1 MYWLGFS
8 RCTSNTHTKPTTL
21 STFICVSGVKP
32 PTHLNSP
39 NQTSLH
45 LTVQIFSL
53 GCVVAERHLI
63 AHTHTLPLSRPTV
76 SASSQSVGISSK
88 YLSQTKRS
96 ICPPVCLRWPSTPNS
111 SPAPLSRP
119 HLTLAADWLASSSVA
134 SVCVC
139 VCDSVSAFLNGG
151 DEMMLGSWLVELC
164 QAEQMGGDWALPAE
178 TNYQYFFSKTN
189 ILQPKN
195 HVPQS
200 RQHRLCPF
208 SRVQTLDLARPRLSH
223 DVLVITVALPY
234 IHFFFVD

>member
-1 MYWLGFS
+1 MQHKLSRSISRSAMYWLGFS

-139 VCDSVSAFLNGG
+139 VWQCFCFLEWWGRDDVGLLVGG
-151 DEMMLGSWLVELC
+151 
-164 QAEQMGGDWALPAE
+164 ALPSGADG
-178 TNYQYFFSKTN
+178 
-189 ILQPKN
+189 
-195 HVPQS
+195 
-200 RQHRLCPF
+200 R
-208 SRVQTLDLARPRLSH
+208 RLSSASR
-223 DVLVITVALPY
+223 D
-234 IHFFFVD
+234 